1 MKERSHS
8 AQESS
13 LGIRDHHRF
22 ILNVRAVKLVLHWQQ
37 EEALWRET
45 CIDMQ
50 LRKGY
55 LWLSPSR
62 WPWVRFI
69 LGDISEMKCS
79 SLSCVR
85 CFATPW
91 TVACQAPLSSGIL
104 QAWIP
109 ELVAIPFS
117 RGSSWPSDQ
126 TQVSCIVGWLFT
138 IWTTRSDSVSMCV
151 NTPEH

>member
-104 QAWIP
+104 QPRIVEWLPFPTPRDLPNLGVERASLIPPALAGGFATTCTAW
-109 ELVAIPFS
+109 EAQL
-117 RGSSWPSDQ
+117 
-126 TQVSCIVGWLFT
+126 L
-138 IWTTRSDSVSMCV
+138 
-151 NTPEH
+151 H